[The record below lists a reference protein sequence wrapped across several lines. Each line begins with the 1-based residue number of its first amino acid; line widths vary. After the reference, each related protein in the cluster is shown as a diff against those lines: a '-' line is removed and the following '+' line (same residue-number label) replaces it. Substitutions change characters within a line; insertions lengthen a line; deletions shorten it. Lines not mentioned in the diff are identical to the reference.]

1 MIYLL
6 LFFATIVIFYLMLI
20 FMIMKMT
27 IIWRYKALV
36 YGGLTF
42 FMLTGIFIL
51 FGLYDKYWK

>member
-6 LFFATIVIFYLMLI
+6 LFFTAIAISYLMLI

-27 IIWRYKALV
+27 IIWRYKVLV

-51 FGLYDKYWK
+51 FGIYDKYWK